1 MRLRLLSLL
10 VLALL
15 GAGLLAA
22 CGGSSGGSTDNPR
35 AKVLSFF
42 PKDSAFVGLIQT
54 DPNNPQIKNAL
65 ALVKKFPG
73 GGLILGRAQ
82 DSLESSG
89 KVSYKKDVR
98 PILGNQLAIG
108 AASLADLNSNKI
120 VLALV
125 AKDKG
130 KLSKLVDKAKKDGSK
145 SDGDHKGYKLYRDNN
160 TEIGVNGDT
169 VVLGDS
175 KAVLQSAIDK
185 SAGGGLGESDFD
197 GAVGSLDK
205 NALLVGYGD
214 ATALLKS
221 PRAQKAITVPWVAA
235 LKKYAFAA
243 SATSQGLK
251 LGFRLD
257 TSGKSLQEADLPMAS
272 GPQPPEI
279 SSATPLRVG
288 LRDPAHTLEF
298 AQAVAKIV
306 NPSSFGQ
313 FSAAKSVIR
322 GRTKVDLDKDL
333 VGGLAGSAIVRSDLS
348 KFVFSSDLLSP
359 AAMRT
364 TLARLAPLA
373 ANAIEGAGLAGAKV
387 SKAGNGFYTVSQA
400 GRAVGAYGVVGQRFV
415 AGNASVADVRSAG
428 TESVAPAQGAKGAL
442 AAVLQGQLL
451 RKLIAS
457 GANLGPLALA
467 LGSIG
472 DINGWVSADTKQ
484 LLGEFTLAVG

>member
-10 VLALL
+10 VPALL
-15 GAGLLAA
+15 AAGLLAA
-22 CGGSSGGSTDNPR
+22 CGGSTDNPR

-175 KAVLQSAIDK
+175 KAMLQSAIDNSDGG
-185 SAGGGLGESDFD
+185 SALGESDFD
-197 GAVGSLDK
+197 GAVGNLDK

-214 ATALLKS
+214 ATGLLKS

-400 GRAVGAYGVVGQRFV
+400 GRAVGAYGVVGKRFV